1 MTPRTHY
8 LGVLT
13 LLLFLTS
20 TLSLASTTS
29 SSSTLLSPSSPE
41 NETTSLE
48 SSTDAESTSKTA
60 IKTAQSDVQDLENRI
75 QLVQDAPLDPVLQ
88 SALDAETAAN
98 KTVTE
103 DIEEKEMWK
112 TVVDNLISNSEA
124 WGNASKAEAGMKHN
138 ASMAALDDGEALTA
152 DREKLNAMRQAID
165 TGKENVQVS
174 QLADSILESSNQLRE
189 GMDQMNT
196 YKTES
201 DTAKQEF
208 STSLKALKVLKGQLN
223 RASPTEK
230 VDLEQKFTTK
240 QGYAIA
246 QKEKIL
252 SLNETMM
259 EQKDLIQTLHTHIN
273 TIVVSKKADN
283 ATTPSLHTQKMISK
297 LNIMEH
303 LVETMASNV
312 SEESK
317 DLLAEN
323 ENLDAINGE
332 KSQINNQTESVNS
345 KMEKAARFYANASQV
360 LKKDIK
366 TEALLRTTYEEAQA
380 VDDNTRHN
388 AVLKLNNS
396 LAEKNIELMLAED
409 ELDGEKK
416 GEKAALDAA
425 KAEDSASDAIKKA
438 EEVSFENKEKEMLTE
453 HPVVVD
459 NEILPWEN
467 EKNDNTNQ
475 ASQKIREIV
484 SNLLWSEGHS
494 ASAKAA
500 SQSIVNAVHAYTN
513 MPNSVKTQ
521 DAKTSNAKTT
531 SEKNT
536 EKIQDTKHLDAKI
549 AGIKETERA
558 AKEKEAVEA
567 VEAETAK
574 AAKAAAS
581 PRFRFAT
588 ASVTST
594 TSTTSTTTTSTTP
607 PTSAKAEAIKYGKVI
622 STDVARVGSA
632 VVAAASSSSRS
643 VDASRLDP
651 VPDTCFDGI
660 QNGQETG
667 IDCGGDCHRKC
678 GMLTVRSKHDGSGYH
693 TISYVP
699 RANDETSD
707 LQKKHEQE
715 EPHIVKQLP
724 ASVLEHA
731 KKHSEEQK
739 AQALQTDFTSS
750 EDGSDRLV
758 EGKWEEVAANLLETN
773 QRRLRRVPKK
783 MVAGGV

>member
-1 MTPRTHY
+1 MTDERISHRGL
-8 LGVLT
+8 LG
-13 LLLFLTS
+13 LLLLGSLTS

-29 SSSTLLSPSSPE
+29 SSSTLLSPSTPE
-41 NETTSLE
+41 NEAASLE

-60 IKTAQSDVQDLENRI
+60 IKTAQSEVQDLENRI
-75 QLVQDAPLDPVLQ
+75 HLVQDAPLDPVLQ
-88 SALDAETAAN
+88 SALDAATAAN

-124 WGNASKAEAGMKHN
+124 WGNASKAEAEMKHN
-138 ASMAALDDGEALTA
+138 ASMAALNDGEALTA

-189 GMDQMNT
+189 GLDQMNT
-196 YKTES
+196 YRMEQ

-208 STSLKALKVLKGQLN
+208 STSLKELKVLKGQLN

-240 QGYAIA
+240 QGYARA
-246 QKEKIL
+246 KKERVL

-273 TIVVSKKADN
+273 NIVVSKKPDN

-312 SEESK
+312 SKESK

-332 KSQINNQTESVNS
+332 KSQIKNQTDSVNS
-345 KMEKAARFYANASQV
+345 KMERAARFYANASRV
-360 LKKDIK
+360 LKQDMKE
-366 TEALLRTTYEEAQA
+366 EASLRTTYEEAQA

-388 AVLKLNNS
+388 AVLKLNSS

-500 SQSIVNAVHAYTN
+500 SQSIVNAVHAYTS

-558 AKEKEAVEA
+558 AKEQQAVEA

-574 AAKAAAS
+574 AAKAAAP

-594 TSTTSTTTTSTTP
+594 TTTSTPP

-622 STDVARVGSA
+622 STDIARVGSA

-724 ASVLEHA
+724 VSVLKHA
-731 KKHSEEQK
+731 KKTFRRTE
-739 AQALQTDFTSS
+739 
-750 EDGSDRLV
+750 GS
-758 EGKWEEVAANLLETN
+758 GPTN
-773 QRRLRRVPKK
+773 
-783 MVAGGV
+783 GIYIE